1 VGGSP
6 TQGGPDRVGIVE
18 ALGLE
23 ETLFLR
29 QGPWRRRMWITAAVD
44 IRNSEQKMTGL
55 LQAGDPRGEV
65 QAAWRAKETLRGIC
79 QTTPHLPPT
88 PEGGQCTRPLTAE
101 LQGRPCSPEVNQLG
115 RTPASSVS
123 GGVD

>member
-1 VGGSP
+1 MGGSP

-29 QGPWRRRMWITAAVD
+29 QGPWRRRMWFTAAVD

-55 LQAGDPRGEV
+55 LQAGDPHGEV
-65 QAAWRAKETLRGIC
+65 QAAWRAKKSSGESIKP
-79 QTTPHLPPT
+79 TTPPKAANT
-88 PEGGQCTRPLTAE
+88 P
-101 LQGRPCSPEVNQLG
+101 GRPPQNFKAD
-115 RTPASSVS
+115 PAPPKSTNW
-123 GGVD
+123 DEPRPQA